1 MKAML
6 DVFEATVRAIPTWT
20 SGDQWD
26 IALGVFRGGV
36 AVLPSDSMIAFCYNN
51 ATAMPA
57 QITTIGDKF
66 TTSGEFIN
74 ALKAV

>member
-1 MKAML
+1 ML